1 MSLEKI
7 ALVFL
12 VFFYYSLLN
21 IKENNENKYDVNN

>member
-1 MSLEKI
+1 MSLEKVT
-7 ALVFL
+7 LVFL